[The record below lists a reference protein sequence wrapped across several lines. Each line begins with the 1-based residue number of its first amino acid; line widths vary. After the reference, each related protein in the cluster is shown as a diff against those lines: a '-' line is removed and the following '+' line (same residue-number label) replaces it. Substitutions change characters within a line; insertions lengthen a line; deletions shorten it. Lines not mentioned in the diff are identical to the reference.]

1 MPALQRTSDL
11 TLLVVAGAVTLFL
24 SATSF
29 LLAPVDSTP
38 PLPGS
43 SFASHPS
50 GSRAVYLALQAA
62 GYRVERSYEPLSTLR
77 RDPGSVALI
86 LAEPI
91 AKASD
96 QDRRAM
102 QRLLQRGAVVL
113 AIGRGASVMLP
124 DLQVGS
130 PRAEAAVSA
139 AAAMVSPI
147 SRGVPAIHLPP
158 GGSLADGSIY
168 IPVYGDAERAAV
180 VAANIGKGRA
190 VWVAAIFPFTNE
202 GIARAGHAELL
213 SNVLGPPGDRT
224 ILWDEH
230 YHGHSRSLWSYMA
243 GTPLPFAVLQ
253 IAIVGAL
260 ALVSLSRRRS
270 PPRAVHDEVRSSPLE
285 FIDSMGSLYE
295 RAGTATGAVATV
307 YRRAR
312 RTLVEA
318 CGMPSSASN
327 AQLAAALSARSGWP
341 ADRIE
346 ALLATGEKAAND
358 PTLPSAEALSVTAG
372 LQELARESRRDAR
385 GQRSR
390 AANGDA
396 RESRRS
402 ESFAV

>member
-11 TLLVVAGAVTLFL
+11 TLLVAAGAVTLFL

-38 PLPGS
+38 QLPGS

-62 GYRVERSYEPLSTLR
+62 GYQVERSYEPLSTLR
-77 RDPGSVALI
+77 RNPNSVALI

-96 QDRRAM
+96 QDQRAM
-102 QRLLQRGAVVL
+102 QRLLEGGAIVL
-113 AIGRGASVMLP
+113 AIGRGASAMLP
-124 DLQVGS
+124 DLRVADPG
-130 PRAEAAVSA
+130 AEASATA
-139 AAAMVSPI
+139 AATMVSPI
-147 SRGVPAIHLPP
+147 SRGVPAIHLPH
-158 GGSLADGSIY
+158 GGRLADGSAY
-168 IPVYGDAERAAV
+168 VPVYGDAERTAV
-180 VAANIGKGRA
+180 LAANIGKGRA
-190 VWVAAIFPFTNE
+190 VWIAAISPFTNE
-202 GIARAGHAELL
+202 GIAREGHAELL
-213 SNVLGPPGDRT
+213 SNVLGTPGDRT

-243 GTPLPFAVLQ
+243 GTPLPYAVLQ

-318 CGMPSSASN
+318 CGMPLSASN
-327 AQLAAALSARSGWP
+327 GQLAAAVSARSGWP
-341 ADRIE
+341 PDRIE
-346 ALLATGEKAAND
+346 ALLVAGERAAND
-358 PTLPSAEALSVTAG
+358 PTLPPGEALSVTAG
-372 LQELARESRRDAR
+372 LQELAREARRGAR
-385 GQRSR
+385 QRKR
-390 AANGDA
+390 GDQD
-396 RESRRS
+396 E
-402 ESFAV
+402 